1 MYKSTPLDSLNLPTT
16 STMSVLT
23 STANPEVQYSSFSKL
38 ARRMAIIPT
47 PNRPARSLTSAKVQS
62 CINENTSITNT
73 NTTTDKHLDSDDS
86 KKVSLSRKQE
96 SLEQLNIDDNQS
108 VHEDHNKE
116 EDDEDNLFDRFICE
130 NFVPFS
136 GIQPIDQWLD
146 ETEMLFHRFKISRKL
161 RLKAV
166 PLLVQGEAKR
176 KYIKNRRSISSFD
189 DFYEF
194 LLTHFDTNTVV
205 SSNSQLNQVAQ
216 SIQSVNNQSYN
227 NKSSTDLTSSVV
239 NNTNSILM
247 SQSCLCSSNKV
258 IVKDTTELNGDVSE
272 SKLTGNNS
280 STDNTSLNSV
290 VNDLRKAILTD
301 FIKNPKIFRGNKND
315 VIKWLEEIDH
325 LMQIAHVPE
334 CNRLDLISYSLRGDA
349 LQWYRNNRS
358 TLTSWSLFVQEIKKA
373 FTSSFC
379 EELAFKTLESY
390 TQSAN
395 QSVRNFYNE
404 VIKLCKQADPSMSE
418 STKLKN
424 LLNKVKP
431 SIQLEVRKKKPKTTV
446 EFLEYAKEVEELL
459 QLSSTNIDTHTN
471 YDSKPTN
478 IVRTTNASSNL
489 SSYYS
494 SNSNNNNYRSTPYRN
509 SRTNT
514 PSYTSASH
522 KSDVGI
528 NSRTQ
533 PSNSN
538 YQFQPKKYTSLSQNR
553 TNTTNS
559 QKQKNIQQYTNTSKN
574 DSKTSSRSVNAVI
587 SPPLSSD
594 CNNTHTYLSSIVCQI
609 CNQLGHDASS
619 CPSFQ

>member
-1 MYKSTPLDSLNLPTT
+1 
-16 STMSVLT
+16 MSVLT
-23 STANPEVQYSSFSKL
+23 STANPEVQYSYFSKL

-62 CINENTSITNT
+62 CINENKSITNT
-73 NTTTDKHLDSDDS
+73 IATTDKHLDSNDS
-86 KKVSLSRKQE
+86 RKVSLSRKQE
-96 SLEQLNIDDNQS
+96 SLEQLNVDDNQS

-116 EDDEDNLFDRFICE
+116 EDDQDNLFDRFICE

-136 GIQPIDQWLD
+136 GVQPIDQWLD
-146 ETEMLFHRFKISRKL
+146 ETETLFRQFKISRKL
-161 RLKAV
+161 RLKAI

-176 KYIKNRRSISSFD
+176 KYIRNRRSISSFD

-205 SSNSQLNQVAQ
+205 SSKSQLNQVAQ
-216 SIQSVNNQSYN
+216 STQSVNNQSCN
-227 NKSSTDLTSSVV
+227 NKSSMDVTSSVV
-239 NNTNSILM
+239 NNTNSVQM

-258 IVKDTTELNGDVSE
+258 IVKDTTEVNGDVSE
-272 SKLTGNNS
+272 SKLTENNL

-301 FIKNPKIFRGNKND
+301 FIKNPKLFRGNKDD
-315 VIKWLEEIDH
+315 VLKWLEEIDH
-325 LMQIAHVPE
+325 LMQTAHVPE

-349 LQWYRNNRS
+349 LQWYRNNRA
-358 TLTSWSLFVQEIKKA
+358 TLTTWSFFVQEIKKA

-390 TQSAN
+390 AQSAN

-478 IVRTTNASSNL
+478 MVRATNTLSNL

-494 SNSNNNNYRSTPYRN
+494 RNSNNNYSSTPYRN

-514 PSYTSASH
+514 PSYTSVSH
-522 KSDVGI
+522 KSDVAI
-528 NSRTQ
+528 TSRTQ
-533 PSNSN
+533 PSNSK
-538 YQFQPKKYTSLSQNR
+538 YQFQPKQYTSLNQNR
-553 TNTTNS
+553 TTNTNS
-559 QKQKNIQQYTNTSKN
+559 QKQKNIQQYTNTSKK
-574 DSKTSSRSVNAVI
+574 DFKTNSRSVNAVV
-587 SPPLSSD
+587 SPTLSSD
-594 CNNTHTYLSSIVCQI
+594 SNNTHTYLSSIVCQI

-619 CPSFQ
+619 CPRFQ